1 MNNSFA
7 CHAIPNTP
15 GPFLVDGFKLIT
27 KSPSTK
33 HFFLSHF
40 HGDHYGGLRDTFDAG
55 IIYCTPTTR
64 ALAIRVLGVNPNRF
78 IALDFNVRT
87 NIAGIY
93 VTLFDA
99 NHCPGAAL
107 LQFELPNGTTHIHT
121 GDFRFHPKMLSY
133 NWKSPI
139 DTIFLDTTYGKPIH
153 QFLPQNEAIQLAIDT
168 CKDNNSNGRTLFL
181 IGAYNIGKEKLVLPI
196 GQELKVKIGVEP
208 NKMNGQ
214 LTCIYPDSDLRES
227 LFTIDS
233 HETNVHVCRMN
244 FCGEMWP
251 FFRPNFINMETFLD
265 QMNQLVDENQG
276 EMKYER
282 VCGIIPTGWAGTS
295 KWNREH
301 ATSQKGRATVVL
313 IPYSE
318 HSSYSELTSF
328 VKGMKPRHVEPI
340 VFSDANDRHAILNRF
355 AGFCD
360 RNSNKRKFFNQMMGG
375 GGVSKSS
382 KSKSSKRSSST
393 SSSSSTTASL
403 VTKDSMQKKRF
414 KLSKSKIVVVE
425 KKVKKEGEAERFAR
439 EIKEAT
445 RASMMT
451 CSSSLSS
458 SSSSPDNVI
467 DLSLDESPVSSP
479 LSGLPSPKIKQKKK
493 ESPKKKQA
501 KLSFFNK

>member
-1 MNNSFA
+1 
-7 CHAIPNTP
+7 
-15 GPFLVDGFKLIT
+15 
-27 KSPSTK
+27 
-33 HFFLSHF
+33 
-40 HGDHYGGLRDTFDAG
+40 
-55 IIYCTPTTR
+55 
-64 ALAIRVLGVNPNRF
+64 
-78 IALDFNVRT
+78 
-87 NIAGIY
+87 
-93 VTLFDA
+93 
-99 NHCPGAAL
+99 
-107 LQFELPNGTTHIHT
+107 
-121 GDFRFHPKMLSY
+121 
-133 NWKSPI
+133 
-139 DTIFLDTTYGKPIH
+139 
-153 QFLPQNEAIQLAIDT
+153 
-168 CKDNNSNGRTLFL
+168 
-181 IGAYNIGKEKLVLPI
+181 
-196 GQELKVKIGVEP
+196 
-208 NKMNGQ
+208 
-214 LTCIYPDSDLRES
+214 
-227 LFTIDS
+227 
-233 HETNVHVCRMN
+233 
-244 FCGEMWP
+244 
-251 FFRPNFINMETFLD
+251 METFLD

-276 EMKYER
+276 ELKYER

-375 GGVSKSS
+375 GSKSS

-393 SSSSSTTASL
+393 SSSSSISSSTTAL
-403 VTKDSMQKKRF
+403 
-414 KLSKSKIVVVE
+414 LVE

-445 RASMMT
+445 RASMMP

-501 KLSFFNK
+501 KLSFF

>member
-1 MNNSFA
+1 M
-7 CHAIPNTP
+7 
-15 GPFLVDGFKLIT
+15 G
-27 KSPSTK
+27 
-33 HFFLSHF
+33 
-40 HGDHYGGLRDTFDAG
+40 
-55 IIYCTPTTR
+55 
-64 ALAIRVLGVNPNRF
+64 
-78 IALDFNVRT
+78 
-87 NIAGIY
+87 
-93 VTLFDA
+93 
-99 NHCPGAAL
+99 
-107 LQFELPNGTTHIHT
+107 
-121 GDFRFHPKMLSY
+121 
-133 NWKSPI
+133 
-139 DTIFLDTTYGKPIH
+139 
-153 QFLPQNEAIQLAIDT
+153 
-168 CKDNNSNGRTLFL
+168 
-181 IGAYNIGKEKLVLPI
+181 
-196 GQELKVKIGVEP
+196 
-208 NKMNGQ
+208 
-214 LTCIYPDSDLRES
+214 
-227 LFTIDS
+227 
-233 HETNVHVCRMN
+233 
-244 FCGEMWP
+244 
-251 FFRPNFINMETFLD
+251 INMETFLD

-276 EMKYER
+276 ESKYER

-375 GGVSKSS
+375 GGGSKSS
-382 KSKSSKRSSST
+382 KSKSSNSSI
-393 SSSSSTTASL
+393 SSSTTAL
-403 VTKDSMQKKRF
+403 
-414 KLSKSKIVVVE
+414 LVE

-445 RASMMT
+445 RASMMP

-501 KLSFFNK
+501 KLSFF

>member
-1 MNNSFA
+1 M
-7 CHAIPNTP
+7 
-15 GPFLVDGFKLIT
+15 G
-27 KSPSTK
+27 
-33 HFFLSHF
+33 
-40 HGDHYGGLRDTFDAG
+40 
-55 IIYCTPTTR
+55 
-64 ALAIRVLGVNPNRF
+64 
-78 IALDFNVRT
+78 
-87 NIAGIY
+87 
-93 VTLFDA
+93 
-99 NHCPGAAL
+99 
-107 LQFELPNGTTHIHT
+107 
-121 GDFRFHPKMLSY
+121 
-133 NWKSPI
+133 
-139 DTIFLDTTYGKPIH
+139 
-153 QFLPQNEAIQLAIDT
+153 
-168 CKDNNSNGRTLFL
+168 
-181 IGAYNIGKEKLVLPI
+181 NIGKEKLVLPI

-276 EMKYER
+276 ELKYER

-375 GGVSKSS
+375 GSKSS
-382 KSKSSKRSSST
+382 KSSSS
-393 SSSSSTTASL
+393 SISSSTTAL
-403 VTKDSMQKKRF
+403 
-414 KLSKSKIVVVE
+414 LVE

-445 RASMMT
+445 RASMMP

-458 SSSSPDNVI
+458 SSSSSSPDN
-467 DLSLDESPVSSP
+467 
-479 LSGLPSPKIKQKKK
+479 
-493 ESPKKKQA
+493 
-501 KLSFFNK
+501 

>member
-1 MNNSFA
+1 
-7 CHAIPNTP
+7 
-15 GPFLVDGFKLIT
+15 
-27 KSPSTK
+27 
-33 HFFLSHF
+33 
-40 HGDHYGGLRDTFDAG
+40 
-55 IIYCTPTTR
+55 
-64 ALAIRVLGVNPNRF
+64 
-78 IALDFNVRT
+78 
-87 NIAGIY
+87 
-93 VTLFDA
+93 
-99 NHCPGAAL
+99 
-107 LQFELPNGTTHIHT
+107 
-121 GDFRFHPKMLSY
+121 
-133 NWKSPI
+133 
-139 DTIFLDTTYGKPIH
+139 
-153 QFLPQNEAIQLAIDT
+153 
-168 CKDNNSNGRTLFL
+168 
-181 IGAYNIGKEKLVLPI
+181 
-196 GQELKVKIGVEP
+196 
-208 NKMNGQ
+208 
-214 LTCIYPDSDLRES
+214 
-227 LFTIDS
+227 
-233 HETNVHVCRMN
+233 
-244 FCGEMWP
+244 
-251 FFRPNFINMETFLD
+251 
-265 QMNQLVDENQG
+265 MNQLVDENQG
-276 EMKYER
+276 ELKYER

-375 GGVSKSS
+375 GGGSTSS

-393 SSSSSTTASL
+393 SSSSSISSSTTA
-403 VTKDSMQKKRF
+403 TKDSMPKKRF
-414 KLSKSKIVVVE
+414 KESKSKIVVVE

-479 LSGLPSPKIKQKKK
+479 VSGLPSPKIKQKKK

>member
-1 MNNSFA
+1 
-7 CHAIPNTP
+7 
-15 GPFLVDGFKLIT
+15 
-27 KSPSTK
+27 
-33 HFFLSHF
+33 
-40 HGDHYGGLRDTFDAG
+40 
-55 IIYCTPTTR
+55 
-64 ALAIRVLGVNPNRF
+64 
-78 IALDFNVRT
+78 
-87 NIAGIY
+87 
-93 VTLFDA
+93 
-99 NHCPGAAL
+99 
-107 LQFELPNGTTHIHT
+107 
-121 GDFRFHPKMLSY
+121 
-133 NWKSPI
+133 
-139 DTIFLDTTYGKPIH
+139 
-153 QFLPQNEAIQLAIDT
+153 
-168 CKDNNSNGRTLFL
+168 
-181 IGAYNIGKEKLVLPI
+181 
-196 GQELKVKIGVEP
+196 
-208 NKMNGQ
+208 
-214 LTCIYPDSDLRES
+214 
-227 LFTIDS
+227 
-233 HETNVHVCRMN
+233 
-244 FCGEMWP
+244 
-251 FFRPNFINMETFLD
+251 METFLD

-276 EMKYER
+276 ELKYER

-375 GGVSKSS
+375 GSKSS
-382 KSKSSKRSSST
+382 KSKSSKSSKRSSST
-393 SSSSSTTASL
+393 SSSSSISSSTTAL
-403 VTKDSMQKKRF
+403 
-414 KLSKSKIVVVE
+414 LVE

-501 KLSFFNK
+501 KLSFF

>member
-1 MNNSFA
+1 M
-7 CHAIPNTP
+7 
-15 GPFLVDGFKLIT
+15 G
-27 KSPSTK
+27 
-33 HFFLSHF
+33 
-40 HGDHYGGLRDTFDAG
+40 
-55 IIYCTPTTR
+55 
-64 ALAIRVLGVNPNRF
+64 
-78 IALDFNVRT
+78 
-87 NIAGIY
+87 
-93 VTLFDA
+93 
-99 NHCPGAAL
+99 
-107 LQFELPNGTTHIHT
+107 
-121 GDFRFHPKMLSY
+121 
-133 NWKSPI
+133 
-139 DTIFLDTTYGKPIH
+139 
-153 QFLPQNEAIQLAIDT
+153 
-168 CKDNNSNGRTLFL
+168 
-181 IGAYNIGKEKLVLPI
+181 NIGKEKLVLPI

-265 QMNQLVDENQG
+265 QMNLLVDENQG
-276 EMKYER
+276 ELKGELKYEH

-295 KWNREH
+295 KWNRYH
-301 ATSQKGRATVVL
+301 ATSKKGRATVVL

-382 KSKSSKRSSST
+382 KSSKSKSSKRSSST

-403 VTKDSMQKKRF
+403 VTKDSMPKKRL

-467 DLSLDESPVSSP
+467 DLSLDESP
-479 LSGLPSPKIKQKKK
+479 GLPSPKIKQKK
-493 ESPKKKQA
+493 
-501 KLSFFNK
+501 

>member
-1 MNNSFA
+1 M
-7 CHAIPNTP
+7 
-15 GPFLVDGFKLIT
+15 G
-27 KSPSTK
+27 
-33 HFFLSHF
+33 
-40 HGDHYGGLRDTFDAG
+40 
-55 IIYCTPTTR
+55 
-64 ALAIRVLGVNPNRF
+64 
-78 IALDFNVRT
+78 
-87 NIAGIY
+87 
-93 VTLFDA
+93 
-99 NHCPGAAL
+99 
-107 LQFELPNGTTHIHT
+107 
-121 GDFRFHPKMLSY
+121 
-133 NWKSPI
+133 
-139 DTIFLDTTYGKPIH
+139 
-153 QFLPQNEAIQLAIDT
+153 
-168 CKDNNSNGRTLFL
+168 
-181 IGAYNIGKEKLVLPI
+181 NIGKEKLVLPI

-276 EMKYER
+276 ELKYER

-375 GGVSKSS
+375 GSKSS
-382 KSKSSKRSSST
+382 KSKSSKSSKRSSST
-393 SSSSSTTASL
+393 SSSSSISSSTTAL
-403 VTKDSMQKKRF
+403 
-414 KLSKSKIVVVE
+414 LVE

-479 LSGLPSPKIKQKKK
+479 SPKIKQKKGV
-493 ESPKKKQA
+493 P
-501 KLSFFNK
+501 